1 MANLIINRTREV
13 TLGTETFIKG
23 MWKVEIVHP
32 NGEIEKPF
40 GDEMRPNLL
49 MTRGLLSL
57 AGTQVGWGSIARLM
71 VVAQYGNDITASTD
85 RNYKSGVINGWNTTT
100 SDANTGIF
108 NWSGYSS
115 VTSNTVSTDTVN
127 GTRVF
132 TKVYDFLATTYQHT
146 VREILIT
153 DYNDPGNRGAGRAY
167 QTNSGIG
174 TTVLSRFVL
183 PAPVTLQQYQF
194 LRLTYSL
201 QVTIPAI
208 VTPINIDVSS
218 GSFSGL
224 GLLKCVGGY
233 TNIFG
238 SMNSAGTPLD
248 ASYRYY
254 GSSTGKPTPWCM
266 VGQAGTSGYLMPGG
280 DSSGST
286 QVAFPAV
293 NVDFHNI
300 GAQAS
305 SVRVGTSSAGSSIT
319 NIGYSNSN
327 LSYTRGATLLF
338 PATNPNISNAFIGGI
353 FFTAIDDSG
362 GMQAAATDYAGWYW
376 RFVDGA
382 NNPRGQLK
390 DINFAL
396 AVNIQHT
403 ASIT

>member
-1 MANLIINRTREV
+1 MANLIINRTREF
-13 TLGTETFIKG
+13 TLGAETLIKG

-49 MTRGLLSL
+49 MRRGLTNL
-57 AGTQVGWGSIARLM
+57 AGVGNGWASIAYLM
-71 VVAQYGNDITASTD
+71 RTAQYGNDVTAPTD
-85 RNYKSGVINGWNTTT
+85 RNYGDSYTGNWNTTT
-100 SDANTGIF
+100 SDSNIGIF
-108 NWSGYSS
+108 NWSAYSS
-115 VTSNTVSTDTVN
+115 VTSNTASTDTVN

-153 DYNDPGNRGAGRAY
+153 DYNSGGRGAGKGTNAY
-167 QTNSGIG
+167 
-174 TTVLSRFVL
+174 VLSRFVL
-183 PAPVTLQQYQF
+183 PEEIKLLQYQF

-224 GLLKCVGGY
+224 GLLQCVGSYGS
-233 TNIFG
+233 IFG
-238 SMNSAGTPLD
+238 GM
-248 ASYRYY
+248 ASNGDPQNATYKRCCGY
-254 GSSTGKPTPWCM
+254 SDTAKPTPWCM
-266 VGQAGTSGYLMPGG
+266 VGTAGAYGVLMPGG
-280 DSSGST
+280 DEDGSN
-286 QVAFPAV
+286 QVNFPAPNV
-293 NVDFHNI
+293 NFHNI
-300 GAQAS
+300 GIQPS
-305 SVRVGTSSAGSSIT
+305 STRVGTSSAGSSIT
-319 NIGYSNSN
+319 NIGFSNGD

-338 PATNPNISNAFIGGI
+338 PATNPNVSDAYIGGI
-353 FFTAIDDSG
+353 FFSPIDDANIG
-362 GMQAAATDYAGWYW
+362 DQTNYGGWYW
-376 RFVDGA
+376 RFTDGTP
-382 NNPRGQLK
+382 NGKRGQLK